1 MLYVTLKNVKLNRFM
16 AIEDFYRLMR
26 RVIIRHNGLT
36 PVAVGVTVAVAVA
49 ANNGKK
55 EVSLS
60 DEDR

>member
-1 MLYVTLKNVKLNRFM
+1 M

-36 PVAVGVTVAVAVA
+36 PVAVG

>member
-1 MLYVTLKNVKLNRFM
+1 MLFVTLKNIELNRFM

-36 PVAVGVTVAVAVA
+36 PVAVAVG

>member
-1 MLYVTLKNVKLNRFM
+1 MTLKNIELNRFM

-36 PVAVGVTVAVAVA
+36 PVAAAVG